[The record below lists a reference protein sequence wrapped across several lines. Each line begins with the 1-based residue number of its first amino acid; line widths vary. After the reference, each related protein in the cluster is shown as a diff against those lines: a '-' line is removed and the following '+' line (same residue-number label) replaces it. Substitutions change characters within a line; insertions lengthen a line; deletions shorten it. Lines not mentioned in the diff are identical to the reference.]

1 MNQRIK
7 GILKYYI
14 QPTVLCIGL
23 AYALGATPWMQ
34 RLENVPLDLITQY
47 RVRYQQ
53 PADSRVGIIGIDDS
67 SIEDNAYGRWTWDR
81 QIHGRFMES
90 ISHGKPSVL
99 VWDILF
105 TEKSADFKSDLIIQ
119 AGAHKLQ
126 KRVIFAAY
134 TSGDDPQQPSPIPS
148 SNLPITNIQG
158 EQSRLPTSAFGVRP
172 ILGLQKAGLTAYVD
186 TPPGNDGVR
195 RSAPMLQRIDG
206 KVYPSLS
213 LQALMLFGN
222 VAPAEVRVV
231 LGEAIYLDGKSFRRR
246 IPINHS
252 GQYEINYRYALEGAK
267 NAGNVFPYYDIT
279 ESYHQNF
286 VAKSPFPDL
295 PEVSDKILIVGQI
308 ATGLSDMGVTPYGA
322 ETPLVLVH
330 ANVID
335 NILNEDYAIYIA
347 NWKVLIV
354 TFAVGLSGL
363 LILSKK
369 SLKRKAVF
377 ALGVPAIYLSV
388 GFACW
393 TLWSIWLPLIWPLVG
408 FGSLQVFMI
417 VRQLVNEQRAAQR
430 IKGMFG
436 TYVSPELVKRMINSG
451 QSPELGG
458 HQEEITAYFSD
469 IQGFSGFS
477 EKLSPAQLV
486 VLMNEYLS
494 ACTNIIQEEGGTL
507 DKYIGDA
514 VVAMFGAP
522 LPLPDHALRACVASQ
537 RIHLKLL
544 ELREIWKS
552 HGHTWPQIVIE
563 MQSRIGLNS
572 GPVIVGN
579 MGSTTRFNY
588 TMMGDNVNLAARM
601 ESGAKSWG
609 VYSMCTDA
617 TKNACESHGGDRVVF
632 RALGRIVVRGRSTAV
647 PIFEIVGLKENVSEK
662 TRGCLRIFEQALA
675 LHYQRDWDGS
685 LSLFRQSAS
694 LEPNQPGVTVGVT
707 SNPSLI
713 YIDIV
718 QRYQVSPPP
727 ADWDGEYVMSVK

>member
-1 MNQRIK
+1 MNPRIK
-7 GILKYYI
+7 GLLKYYI

-23 AYALGATPWMQ
+23 AYALGATPWMK
-34 RLENVPLDLITQY
+34 RLEYVPLDLITQF
-47 RVRYQQ
+47 RVGYQK
-53 PADSRVGIIGIDDS
+53 PADPRVVTVGIDDA
-67 SIEDNAYGRWTWDR
+67 SIEDFGRWPWDR
-81 QIHGRFMES
+81 TVHAKFSES
-90 ISHGKPSVL
+90 ISFGEPACVS
-99 VWDILF
+99 WDILF
-105 TEKSADFKSDLIIQ
+105 PEKSKNEKDDTAFQEATRKLNGRVVFSAAQSDVDP
-119 AGAHKLQ
+119 
-126 KRVIFAAY
+126 RVN
-134 TSGDDPQQPSPIPS
+134 PPIES
-148 SNLPITNIQG
+148 SNQPIVRIEGDLTQLP
-158 EQSRLPTSAFGVRP
+158 SAPFAMRP
-172 ILGLQKAGLTAYVD
+172 ISQLQSVGLTAFAD
-186 TPPGNDGVR
+186 TPASADGVR
-195 RSAPMLQRIDG
+195 RHVPMLQNINGR
-206 KVYPSLS
+206 VQPSLS
-213 LQALMLFGN
+213 LQTLMVYGQIG
-222 VAPAEVRVV
+222 PSQVRVV
-231 LGEAIYLDGKSFRRR
+231 LGEAIYLEGASFRRK
-246 IPINHS
+246 IPIDKA
-252 GQYEINYRYALEGAK
+252 GRYLINYRYELEGAQDANK
-267 NAGNVFPYYDIT
+267 ILGYWSIT
-279 ESYHQNF
+279 EGYHRQYQQND
-286 VAKSPFPDL
+286 PQEGL
-295 PEVSDKILIVGQI
+295 PSVKDKILIIGQT
-308 ATGLSDMGVTPYGA
+308 ATGLGDMGLTPYGA

-330 ANVID
+330 ANVLD
-335 NILNEDYAIYIA
+335 NILNEDYAVYIA
-347 NWKVLIV
+347 NWKVFIA
-354 TFAVGLSGL
+354 TFALGLSGIL
-363 LILSKK
+363 LFGKK
-369 SLKRKAVF
+369 SLKLKAVF
-377 ALGVPAIYLSV
+377 GLGVPAIYLSI
-388 GFACW
+388 GFLCW
-393 TLWSIWLPLIWPLVG
+393 TFWSIWLPMIWPLVG

-417 VRQLVNEQRAAQR
+417 VRQLLNEQRAAQR

-552 HGHTWPQIVIE
+552 HGHTWPQIVLE

-617 TKNACESHGGDRVVF
+617 TKNACEEHGGDRVVF
-632 RALGRIVVRGRSTAV
+632 RALSRIVVKGRSTAV

-675 LHYQRDWDGS
+675 LHYERNWTKA
-685 LSLFRQSAS
+685 LELFRQSAS
-694 LEPNQPGVTVGVT
+694 LEPNQPGITVGVS

-713 YIDIV
+713 YIEIV

>member
-7 GILKYYI
+7 GILKYYM

-34 RLENVPLDLITQY
+34 RLEYVPLDLITQF
-47 RVRYQQ
+47 RVRYQK
-53 PADSRVGIIGIDDS
+53 PADPRVVTVGIDDG
-67 SIEDNAYGRWTWDR
+67 SIEDNGRWPWDR
-81 QIHGRFMES
+81 TVHAKFSES
-90 ISHGKPSVL
+90 ISFGKPACVS
-99 VWDILF
+99 WDILF
-105 TEKSADFKSDLIIQ
+105 PEKSKNEQDDTVFQEAARKLNGRMVFSAFQSDENPRQDTPIAASNQPIVRIEGDLTQ
-119 AGAHKLQ
+119 LPTAGFAMRPITKLQ
-126 KRVIFAAY
+126 SVGFTAFA
-134 TSGDDPQQPSPIPS
+134 
-148 SNLPITNIQG
+148 
-158 EQSRLPTSAFGVRP
+158 
-172 ILGLQKAGLTAYVD
+172 D
-186 TPPGNDGVR
+186 TPPSADGVR
-195 RSAPMLQRIDG
+195 RHVPMLQNING
-206 KVYPSLS
+206 HVQPSLS
-213 LQALMLFGN
+213 LQTLMVYGN
-222 VAPAEVRVV
+222 IEPSQVRVV
-231 LGEAIYLDGKSFRRR
+231 LGEAIYLEGTSFLRK
-246 IPINHS
+246 IPVDKA
-252 GQYEINYRYALEGAK
+252 GRYLINYRYALEGAQDA
-267 NAGNVFPYYDIT
+267 NNILGYSLIT
-279 ESYHQNF
+279 EGYHRQYKKND
-286 VAKSPFPDL
+286 PQEGL
-295 PEVSDKILIVGQI
+295 PSVKDKILIVGQI
-308 ATGLSDMGVTPYGA
+308 ATGLSDMGLTPYGA

-330 ANVID
+330 ANVLD

-363 LILSKK
+363 ILFGKK

-377 ALGVPAIYLSV
+377 ALGVPAIYLAI
-388 GFACW
+388 GFFCW
-393 TLWSIWLPLIWPLVG
+393 TFWSIWLPLIWPLVG

-417 VRQLVNEQRAAQR
+417 VRQLINEQRAAQR

-436 TYVSPELVKRMINSG
+436 TYVSPELVNRMINSG

-537 RIHLKLL
+537 RIHIKLL

-552 HGHTWPQIVIE
+552 HGNTWPQIVLE

-609 VYSMCTDA
+609 VYSMCTDS
-617 TKNACESHGGDRVVF
+617 TKTACEEHGGDRVVF
-632 RALGRIVVRGRSTAV
+632 RALGRIVVKGRTTAV
-647 PIFEIVGLKENVSEK
+647 PIFEIVGLKESVSVK
-662 TRGCLRIFEQALA
+662 TRECLQIFEQGLAAHYQRNWTDALA
-675 LHYQRDWDGS
+675 L
-685 LSLFRQSAS
+685 FRKSQE
-694 LEPNQPGVTVGVT
+694 LEPNQPGVTAGVT

-713 YIDIV
+713 YLEIV

>member
-1 MNQRIK
+1 MNPRIK

-53 PADSRVGIIGIDDS
+53 PADSRVVIIGIDDS

-90 ISHGKPSVL
+90 ISHGKPSAL

-186 TPPGNDGVR
+186 TPPGHDGVR

-231 LGEAIYLDGKSFRRR
+231 LGEAIYLDGKNFRRR

-252 GQYEINYRYALEGAK
+252 GQYGINYRYALEGAK

-295 PEVSDKILIVGQI
+295 PEIRDKILIVGQI

-347 NWKVLIV
+347 NWKVLIL

-363 LILSKK
+363 LLLSKK

-377 ALGVPAIYLSV
+377 ALGVPAIYLSIC
-388 GFACW
+388 FACW

-417 VRQLVNEQRAAQR
+417 VRQLLNEQRAARR

-436 TYVSPELVKRMINSG
+436 TYVSPELVNRMINSG

-544 ELREIWKS
+544 ELRDEWKS
-552 HGHTWPQIVIE
+552 HGDTWPQIVIE

-617 TKNACESHGGDRVVF
+617 TKNACEGHGGDRVVF
-632 RALGRIVVRGRSTAV
+632 RALGRIVVKGRSTGV

-662 TRGCLRIFEQALA
+662 TRECLRIFEQALA

-727 ADWDGEYVMSVK
+727 ADWDGEYVMTVK